1 MSPPRCARTGCS
13 PPGPPRGRERQRR
26 KWCCRRGGS
35 PGERTI
41 GFCNIWGEKCYS
53 IWEKRRRLPS
63 LSCMFIVQ
71 YIAPRNSDLSSF
83 FSFLGEIH
91 GLFGPFFIFAHI
103 SPLLHPIFPASH
115 HHHPR
120 PHVETEEEYW
130 GKGMFLGCAS
140 AETSTRQKWGRET
153 TSAPCLQII
162 TYSAVAATNA

>member
-1 MSPPRCARTGCS
+1 
-13 PPGPPRGRERQRR
+13 
-26 KWCCRRGGS
+26 
-35 PGERTI
+35 
-41 GFCNIWGEKCYS
+41 
-53 IWEKRRRLPS
+53 
-63 LSCMFIVQ
+63 MFIVQ

-120 PHVETEEEYW
+120 PHVEREEEYW

-153 TSAPCLQII
+153 TSAPSLQII
-162 TYSAVAATNA
+162 TYSAVAATNAQEHVCFQQLLKKKGPFMQENAASNDLGEKMCFFFKGFLSFCPRFVTCFACVIAE